1 MYSAYIDGNTID
13 EIVGA
18 GEDFVYS
25 DIYPQ
30 LSGVIGREKLYEA
43 LAGASEG
50 FAQEEVMIQLNGDP
64 LDGLRGCVAVMSAS
78 FRPLRT
84 LRIGWQTSAGVP
96 RPRVS
101 CARRTRA
108 DHSSWVVGQAD

>member
-1 MYSAYIDGNTID
+1 MYQAYIDGNTID

-18 GEDFVYS
+18 GENFVYS

-50 FAQEEVMIQLNGDP
+50 FAEEEIVIAINGDP
-64 LDGLRGCVAVMSAS
+64 FVSHERHGNVILGWIEGMRGSNVQVFSSDTDAKDWMADIRRSAES
-78 FRPLRT
+78 EGML
-84 LRIGWQTSAGVP
+84 WS
-96 RPRVS
+96 
-101 CARRTRA
+101 
-108 DHSSWVVGQAD
+108 